1 CTHRNTSVSFILH
14 ESNEGVFILFSFFS
28 GSATLDSRFYLITF
42 FTKFLRNAENTCHIA
57 ILNYLF
63 MSSMFK

>member
-1 CTHRNTSVSFILH
+1 MKN
-14 ESNEGVFILFSFFS
+14 S
-28 GSATLDSRFYLITF
+28 GKFPNKKRLSTLDSRFYLITF